1 MPLELDPGITQYA
14 LDIDG
19 QALRYAHGPQVPA
32 AVRWPGARG
41 SNLVTLQVSTRD
53 GVDSVQTEGAWALQ
67 RLFDHARIAPG
78 AAPETF
84 VASFDFNG
92 RKLALR
98 VSANSSVNPF
108 QLPEMDAF
116 ACPS

>member
-1 MPLELDPGITQYA
+1 
-14 LDIDG
+14 
-19 QALRYAHGPQVPA
+19 
-32 AVRWPGARG
+32 
-41 SNLVTLQVSTRD
+41 
-53 GVDSVQTEGAWALQ
+53 LQ